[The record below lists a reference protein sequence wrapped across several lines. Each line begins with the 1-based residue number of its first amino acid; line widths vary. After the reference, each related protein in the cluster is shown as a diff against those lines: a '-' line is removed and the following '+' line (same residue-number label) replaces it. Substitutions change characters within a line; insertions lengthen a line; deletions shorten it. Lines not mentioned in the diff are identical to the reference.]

1 GLVTI
6 GIYTPRTANVY
17 CK

>member
-1 GLVTI
+1 LVTI